1 MQSHHVLLAYAWSE
15 TTYGVTHSFGL
26 FDPDNKAD
34 SLDDFCEELENEL
47 RDSPD
52 EDVNS
57 NYLSV
62 ALPET
67 LVKLIQEDAIQA
79 YLKRENTKE
88 ESSK

>member
-1 MQSHHVLLAYAWSE
+1 MQAYTVLLAYAWSE
-15 TTYGVTHSFGL
+15 TKYGTTHSFGL

-34 SLDDFCEELENEL
+34 SLDDFCEDLENEL
-47 RDSPD
+47 RDRPD

-67 LVKLIQEDAIQA
+67 LVKRIQEDAIQT
-79 YLKRENTKE
+79 YLKRENTKKE
-88 ESSK
+88 ISK